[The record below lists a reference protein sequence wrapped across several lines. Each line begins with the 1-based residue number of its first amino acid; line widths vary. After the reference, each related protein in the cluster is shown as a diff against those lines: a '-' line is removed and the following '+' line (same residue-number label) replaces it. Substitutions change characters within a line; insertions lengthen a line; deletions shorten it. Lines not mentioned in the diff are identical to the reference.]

1 MKFKVGDKVRVREDL
16 EVGKYYDNCLFT
28 QSMWVNKGDIF
39 KIKTVNY
46 VLKKYEYELECD
58 SYIYSEKML
67 EPVEKKNPEQR
78 KKEDENYCYGI
89 SGNLLN
95 PGHGQSVSPG
105 KRAVK
110 NIIGFEEKNC
120 DNCKNYNTYFDCSQC
135 SDFDEWEE
143 KEDLIHKP
151 LHYTYSKYEPI
162 DVIKEWNLDFDLGNV
177 VKYIA
182 RCEHKGNK
190 LLDLNKAL
198 EYLQHEIKHLE
209 N

>member
-1 MKFKVGDKVRVREDL
+1 MRFKVGEKVRVRNLKVGHKCSHGIFLKAMERFCGKICTISYVVKTEKTYRLKEDDAEFL
-16 EVGKYYDNCLFT
+16 WTDE
-28 QSMWVNKGDIF
+28 
-39 KIKTVNY
+39 
-46 VLKKYEYELECD
+46 
-58 SYIYSEKML
+58 ML
-67 EPVEKKNPEQR
+67 GPVEKNNPEQR

-89 SGNLLN
+89 SGNFSN
-95 PGHGQSVSPG
+95 PGHGQTTPG
-105 KRAVK
+105 KRVVK
-110 NIIGFEEKNC
+110 NIIGFEKKNC

-190 LLDLNKAL
+190 MLDLNKAL

>member
-1 MKFKVGDKVRVREDL
+1 MKFKVGEKVRVREDL
-16 EVGKYYDNCLFT
+16 EVGEFYGDYLFSKKMVEYQGKLTTIADIIYTQNFYILDIDNK
-28 QSMWVNKGDIF
+28 SHMWTD
-39 KIKTVNY
+39 
-46 VLKKYEYELECD
+46 E
-58 SYIYSEKML
+58 ML
-67 EPVEKKNPEQR
+67 EPVDEKNPEQR

-89 SGNLLN
+89 SGNFSN

-105 KRAVK
+105 KRVVK
-110 NIIGFEEKNC
+110 NIIRFDENNC

-162 DVIKEWNLDFDLGNV
+162 EVIKAWNLNFDLGNV

-198 EYLQHEIKHLE
+198 EYLQHEIKSLE
-209 N
+209 R